1 MPDLRLQAYNTFAM
15 RRRFPVVPIVLVT
28 FFLVLITLALVIF
41 FMPLHQ
47 YLPPESPQMYMMR
60 QSPQNAFYALVEAGN
75 LEATVDNWAEDAVM
89 LPPGPPVMPA
99 LEGRSAIQAYIEA
112 AAQIPGWKISWEP
125 KSVYVSR
132 SGDLAYMLERN
143 VVTVADSLGNDV
155 TTYGKVV
162 TVWRKDGSGR
172 WRNVVDMW
180 NEAPPPAN

>member
-1 MPDLRLQAYNTFAM
+1 MKPYA
-15 RRRFPVVPIVLVT
+15 PILSI
-28 FFLVLITLALVIF
+28 LLSLAACT
-41 FMPLHQ
+41 Q
-47 YLPPESPQMYMMR
+47 PEIDREAEGEALMQLSR
-60 QSPQNAFYALVEAGN
+60 DWSALVEAGN

-99 LEGRSAIQAYIEA
+99 LEGRSAIQAYVEA